1 MGHLHIGLA
10 EFLVFAL
17 YYIILKAT
25 VQVINVET
33 RRNGMHV
40 PAAVSGLLS

>member
-17 YYIILKAT
+17 YYVILKGL
-25 VQVINVET
+25 VQFINVET
-33 RRNGMHV
+33 RRNGFHV
-40 PAAVSGLLS
+40 PAAVSGLLA